1 MNIRSLPCLGS
12 DCKEHHVTRRQEPS
26 ETALTVHRDL
36 MLAIMRRP
44 APTDFLKVSWALTQG
59 CHHQA
64 VKTFQ
69 RLRLW
74 NDMIF
79 VDVPKCRHRVCSQCG
94 NCNLKM
100 RIFPAGRDRSGR
112 QEDTPPLLL
121 YRRGEGTR
129 NSFLS
134 GSVGFRCLTFPGVR
148 RGLIS
153 AGDVIVEQVSAHFG
167 RFAAVLERPRCV
179 AFPSTFGNE

>member
-1 MNIRSLPCLGS
+1 MSWLRLQRASCNPP
-12 DCKEHHVTRRQEPS
+12 TEPS

-74 NDMIF
+74 NEMIF
-79 VDVPKCRHRVCSQCG
+79 VDVPKCRHRVCSQCA
-94 NCNLKM
+94 NRNLKM
-100 RIFPAGRDRSGR
+100 RIFSGGTRQIWKARRHPTALAIPAGRRHKKFF
-112 QEDTPPLLL
+112 P
-121 YRRGEGTR
+121 
-129 NSFLS
+129 
-134 GSVGFRCLTFPGVR
+134 FRKC
-148 RGLIS
+148 GLPVPYVSWCKKESYS
-153 AGDVIVEQVSAHFG
+153 AGDVVVEQVSAHFG
-167 RFAAVLERPRCV
+167 RFAV
-179 AFPSTFGNE
+179 A